1 MSISKHSFIIAALTR
16 LYLAKSKK
24 NKFIFKKTEDLDD
37 DNLKKDLKVEE
48 SKDENPNFCDIK
60 ISTCDSILL
69 YFS

>member
-1 MSISKHSFIIAALTR
+1 MTISKHSFIIAALTR

-24 NKFIFKKTEDLDD
+24 NKFIFKKDEDLDE

-48 SKDENPNFCDIK
+48 IKDENPDFCEIK
-60 ISTCDSILL
+60 IDTLDNILL